1 MNLNSVRKLRAAFA
15 LFLGAGLSSLA
26 FGQTAPAETGTAPKE
41 VQLEKF
47 VVTGS
52 NIPTTLTAT
61 EAGTYPL
68 VTLSRIDID
77 QTGYANAAALLQK
90 LTISNNGS
98 VAISNNAT
106 GFTPA
111 ATGVSLRGL
120 GPEAT
125 LVLIN
130 GHRVTP
136 YPVGQNGDTAFVDLN
151 TIPLG
156 MIENIEVLKDGAS
169 AVYGADAVAGVVNI
183 ILRKN
188 YNGSEAT
195 VSYQNTTNKDSTQVT
210 GNLLSGVSSD
220 RGSITIG
227 FNYQTR
233 NAIYNRDRS
242 YSKVPAFLS
251 SNSSPINAQIGSLA
265 FDEAT
270 GAEAGTLPTGP
281 SGNVFFGTPGP
292 ITADG
297 LPTTSTNN
305 GHVPASQWTY
315 SDGRPAHYN
324 FNQDSSSFPSWNR
337 YGMIFNGERKLFD
350 TDNLK
355 GYFDGNYQLSTTE
368 NQLAPSATG
377 NFTTPGQTTLVIPAR
392 TPNPIL
398 SVVDGESGALIQVGA
413 GTALPAGD
421 SPGPGTTVDAA
432 GNVQRVAAPGAY
444 NPNNPFNQDITD
456 GTRFR
461 TKEFGNR
468 IFHDTNEAFM
478 ATAGIRGDNLF
489 DKFSFDAG
497 FRYSEVTFRS
507 NDTLVSSSKF
517 NDVLNANSTVLQ
529 NAGLAPYNPFG
540 YYANPIPANSAV
552 VALATVHVHD
562 VDTSSIGNGFLTVNT
577 TNLFELPAGGA
588 GAALGVDYRVETL
601 KQSPDTENA
610 SGDIIGSQP
619 LAVTDHSRKVAA
631 VFAELHLPI
640 TSPSEKIPGLYSLS
654 IDLAG
659 RYEDFMTNHD
669 HTAVPKI
676 GIRYQPIG
684 DTLTF
689 RASASRGFLEPS
701 LFKLY
706 AGAIS
711 GLQTLTDPRSGAT
724 LQETPAV
731 TSGNSRLKAETSK
744 AINLGVVWSPKRG
757 FLKNFTTNV
766 DLWRIERDGTALF
779 DFQNTLDRWGAA
791 GATGNAGLLPGE
803 AVILDPAGNITEVV
817 TTYHNAGR
825 TIADGADIGAS
836 YFIATSSMGRFDF
849 AAGLSYLHS
858 FKQASTPGGALVQF
872 IDTTQDGE
880 GQDAFLRRKARI
892 DATWTYE
899 HWRANIAGNFTDSFQ
914 NFDIDGNPVRT
925 GSSWTF
931 DARVSYTLH
940 GEAGEYLKDTTI
952 SVGAINVL
960 DRHPPLSQFF
970 GANAQNYP
978 GFIYTSEDR
987 MLYVSL
993 SKKF

>member
-1 MNLNSVRKLRAAFA
+1 MNLNSARNSWAAVAFFAFA
-15 LFLGAGLSSLA
+15 GLPYLGVA
-26 FGQTAPAETGTAPKE
+26 QTAPAETGTKE

-68 VTLSRIDID
+68 VTLNRVDID

-90 LTISNNGS
+90 LTISNSGS

-136 YPVGQNGDTAFVDLN
+136 YPVGTNGDTAFVDLN

-195 VSYQNTTNKDSTQVT
+195 VSYQNTTSKDSGQFTA
-210 GNLLSGVSSD
+210 NLLSGVSSD
-220 RGSITIG
+220 KGSITIG

-233 NAIYNRDRS
+233 NAIFNRDRS

-251 SNSSPINAQIGSLA
+251 SNSSPINAQIGVLA

-270 GAEAGTLPTGP
+270 GAEPGTLPPGA

-297 LPTTSTNN
+297 LPTTSSNN

-315 SDGRPAHYN
+315 ADGRPSVYN
-324 FNQDSSSFPSWNR
+324 YNQDSSSFPSWMR

-350 TDNLK
+350 SDNIK

-377 NFTTPGQTTLVIPAR
+377 NFTTAGQTTLVIPAR

-398 SVVDGESGALIQVGA
+398 SVIDGETGDIIQVDA
-413 GTALPAGD
+413 GTPLPAGD
-421 SPGPGTTVDAA
+421 SVGPGTMVDAN
-432 GNVQRVAAPGAY
+432 GNVQRVAAAGAY

-478 ATAGIRGDNLF
+478 ATAGIRGENIL
-489 DKFSFDAG
+489 DKFNFDAG
-497 FRYSEVTFRS
+497 FRYSEVTFRG

-517 NDVLNANSTVLQ
+517 DQVLNANSTMLQ

-540 YYANPIPANSAV
+540 YYANPIASNAAV

-562 VDTSSIGNGFLTVNT
+562 VDTSSIGNAFITVNT
-577 TNLFELPAGGA
+577 NSLFELPAGPV
-588 GAALGVDYRVETL
+588 GAAVGVDYRVESL

-610 SGDIIGSQP
+610 TGDIIGTSP
-619 LAVTDHSRKVAA
+619 GIVTDHSRKVAA
-631 VFAELHLPI
+631 VFAEIELPI
-640 TSPSEKIPGLYSLS
+640 TSPSEKIPGLYNLS
-654 IDLAG
+654 VNVAG

-676 GIRYQPIG
+676 GLRYQPFD

-706 AGAIS
+706 AANIA
-711 GLQTLTDPRSGAT
+711 GLQTLQDPRTGDT
-724 LQETPAV
+724 LQETPTV
-731 TSGNSRLKAETSK
+731 TSGNSRLKAEKSK
-744 AINLGVVWSPKRG
+744 AYNIGVVWSPKRG
-757 FLKNFTTNV
+757 FIRNFTTNV

-779 DFQNTLDRWGAA
+779 DFQNTLDRWGAS
-791 GATGNAGLLPGE
+791 GNAGLLPGE
-803 AVILDPAGNITEVV
+803 AVILDPAGNIAQVV
-817 TTYHNAGR
+817 TSYHNAGR

-836 YFIATSSMGRFDF
+836 YFIATSGMGRFDF

-858 FKQASTPGGALVQF
+858 FKQASTPGAELLQLV
-872 IDTTQDGE
+872 DTTQDGQ
-880 GQDAFLRRKARI
+880 GQDAYLRRKARI
-892 DATWTYE
+892 DVTWTFE
-899 HWRANIAGNFTDSFQ
+899 HWRASIAGNFTDSFQ
-914 NFDIDGNPVRT
+914 NFDLDGNEVRT

-931 DARVSYTLH
+931 DTRVSYTLH

-952 SVGAINVL
+952 SIGAINVL
-960 DRHPPLSQFF
+960 DRKPPLSQFF
-970 GANAQNYP
+970 GANPQNYP

-993 SKKF
+993 TKRF

>member
-1 MNLNSVRKLRAAFA
+1 MNLNSVRNSRAALA
-15 LFLGAGLSSLA
+15 LILGVGLPCMGLA
-26 FGQTAPAETGTAPKE
+26 QTTPADTGTKE

-90 LTISNNGS
+90 LTISNQGS

-136 YPVGQNGDTAFVDLN
+136 YPVGTNGDTAFVDLN

-195 VSYQNTTNKDSTQVT
+195 VSYQNTTNKDSGQFTA
-210 GNLLSGVSSD
+210 NLLSGVSSD
-220 RGSITIG
+220 KGSITIG

-251 SNSSPINAQIGSLA
+251 SNSSPINAEIGVLA
-265 FDEAT
+265 FDQAT
-270 GAEAGTLPTGP
+270 GAAPGTLPTGP

-305 GHVPASQWTY
+305 GQVPASQWTY
-315 SDGRPAHYN
+315 SDGRPSHYN
-324 FNQDSSSFPSWNR
+324 YNQDSSSFPSWTR

-350 TDNLK
+350 SDNIK
-355 GYFDGNYQLSTTE
+355 AYFDGNYQLSTTE

-398 SVVDGESGALIQVGA
+398 SVIDGEGTISQIAA
-413 GTALPAGD
+413 GTPLPEGD
-421 SPGPGTTVDAA
+421 SPGPGTTIDAA
-432 GNVQRVAAPGAY
+432 GRVQRVAAPGAY

-468 IFHDTNEAFM
+468 VFNDTNEAFM
-478 ATAGIRGDNLF
+478 ATAGIRGTNIGDLF
-489 DKFSFDAG
+489 DFDAG
-497 FRYSEVTFRS
+497 FRYSQVTFRG

-517 NDVLNANSTVLQ
+517 NDVLNANSSVLQ
-529 NAGLAPYNPFG
+529 NAGLAAYNPFG

-562 VDTSSIGNGFLTVNT
+562 VDTSSIGNGFITFNT
-577 TNLFELPAGGA
+577 THLFEMPAGPA
-588 GAALGVDYRVETL
+588 GAALGVDYRMETL

-610 SGDIIGSQP
+610 TGDVIGSSP
-619 LAVTDHSRKVAA
+619 GIVTDHSRRVAA
-631 VFAELHLPI
+631 VFAELQLPI
-640 TSPSEKIPGLYSLS
+640 TSPSEKIPGLYNLSL
-654 IDLAG
+654 DLAG
-659 RYEDFMTNHD
+659 RYEDFMTNHN

-676 GIRYQPIG
+676 GLRYQPFG

-689 RASASRGFLEPS
+689 RASASKGFLEPS

-706 AGAIS
+706 AGKIS
-711 GLQTLTDPRSGAT
+711 GLLGLTDPRTGANIP
-724 LQETPAV
+724 ETPTV
-731 TSGNSRLKAETSK
+731 TSGNSSLKPETSK
-744 AINLGVVWSPKRG
+744 SYNIGVVWSPKRG
-757 FLKNFTTNV
+757 FIKNFTTNV
-766 DLWRIERDGTALF
+766 DLWRIERDGTALY
-779 DFQNTLDRWGAA
+779 DFQNTLDRWGAS
-791 GATGNAGLLPGE
+791 GNAGLLPGE
-803 AVILDPAGNITEVV
+803 AVILDPAGNITQVV
-817 TTYHNAGR
+817 TSYHNAGR
-825 TIADGADIGAS
+825 TIADGVDLGAS
-836 YFIATSSMGRFDF
+836 YFIATSGMGRFDF

-858 FKQASTPGGALVQF
+858 FKQASIPGGALVQF
-872 IDTTQDGE
+872 VDTTQDGE
-880 GQDAFLRRKARI
+880 GQDAYLRRKARI
-892 DATWTYE
+892 DATWTFE
-899 HWRANIAGNFTDSFQ
+899 HWRASIAGNFTDGFQ
-914 NFDIDGNPVRT
+914 NFDLDGNPVRT

-931 DARVSYTLH
+931 DARVSYTWH
-940 GEAGEYLKDTTI
+940 DEAGEYLKNTTI
-952 SVGAINVL
+952 SIGAINVL
-960 DRHPPLSQFF
+960 NRHPPLSQFF
-970 GANAQNYP
+970 GNNPQNYP

-993 SKKF
+993 SKRF

>member
-1 MNLNSVRKLRAAFA
+1 MNLNSVRKSRAALA
-15 LFLGAGLSSLA
+15 LSFCVGLPYLA
-26 FGQTAPAETGTAPKE
+26 VGQTAPADTGTKE

-52 NIPTTLTAT
+52 NIPTTLTAG
-61 EAGTYPL
+61 EAGAYPL

-136 YPVGQNGDTAFVDLN
+136 YPVGTNGDTAFVDLN

-195 VSYQNTTNKDSTQVT
+195 VSYQNTTNKDSGQFTASI
-210 GNLLSGVSSD
+210 LSGVSSD
-220 RGSITIG
+220 KGSITIG

-242 YSKVPAFLS
+242 YSLVPAFLS
-251 SNSSPINAQIGSLA
+251 SNSSPINAQIGALA

-270 GAEAGTLPTGP
+270 GAEPGTIPAGA

-292 ITADG
+292 TPADG
-297 LPTTSTNN
+297 LPTASTNN

-324 FNQDSSSFPSWNR
+324 FNQDSSSFPSWMR

-350 TDNLK
+350 SDNIK

-377 NFTTPGQTTLVIPAR
+377 NFTTAGQTTLVIPAR

-398 SVVDGESGALIQVGA
+398 SVVDGESGDLMQIAA
-413 GTALPAGD
+413 GTPIPAGD
-421 SPGPGTTVDAA
+421 SPGPGTTVDSA
-432 GNVQRVAAPGAY
+432 GNVQRVAAAGAF

-478 ATAGIRGDNLF
+478 ATAGIRGDNIL

-497 FRYSEVTFRS
+497 FRYSEVTFRG

-517 NDVLNANSTVLQ
+517 DNVLNANSTVLQ
-529 NAGLAPYNPFG
+529 NAGLAAYNPFG
-540 YYANPIPANSAV
+540 YYANPIASNAAV

-562 VDTSSIGNGFLTVNT
+562 VDTSSIGNAFITVNT

-588 GAALGVDYRVETL
+588 GAALGVDYRVEAL
-601 KQSPDTENA
+601 KQSPDTENVT
-610 SGDIIGSQP
+610 GDIIGTSP
-619 LAVTDHSRKVAA
+619 GIVTDHTRKVAA
-631 VFAELHLPI
+631 VFAELQLPI
-640 TSPSEKIPGLYSLS
+640 TSPSEKIPGFYSLS
-654 IDLAG
+654 VDLAG

-706 AGAIS
+706 AANIA
-711 GLQTLTDPRSGAT
+711 GLQTLVDPRSGAT
-724 LQETPAV
+724 LQETPTV
-731 TSGNSRLKAETSK
+731 TSGNSRLKAEKSK
-744 AINLGVVWSPKRG
+744 AYNLGVVWSPKRG

-779 DFQNTLDRWGAA
+779 DFQDTLDRWGAS
-791 GATGNAGLLPGE
+791 GNAGLLPGE
-803 AVILDPAGNITEVV
+803 AVVLDPAGNVAQVV
-817 TTYHNAGR
+817 TSYHNAGR
-825 TIADGADIGAS
+825 TIADGADVGAS
-836 YFIATSSMGRFDF
+836 YFIATSGMGRFDF

-880 GQDAFLRRKARI
+880 GQDAYLRRKVRV
-892 DATWTYE
+892 DATWTFE
-899 HWRANIAGNFTDSFQ
+899 HWRASIAGNFTDSFQ
-914 NFDIDGNPVRT
+914 NFDLDGNEVRT

-931 DARVSYTLH
+931 DTRISYTLH

-970 GANAQNYP
+970 GANPQNYP

-993 SKKF
+993 TKKF